1 MSKAEHNIVPYNKV
15 DLSRVSFTDLEDND
29 RIPSQKIAYVRYNDP
44 KYGENQF
51 DIQTPE
57 ILLDNYGIPDADG
70 PYYQTTKQR
79 AFFKVPLDVN
89 PNVTTETETEREK
102 RSAKLQSFKTM
113 LQNFDTFMTD
123 KENIVKFFGSAKN
136 AKKYTYQPFVRQ
148 ARATQD
154 SDSESEDEDEDE
166 EKEVV
171 VRPDYTKA
179 KIPLEWNTEKVL
191 VDVFQKNKKGSEAYD
206 ADGSHTDVEVTS
218 LDDLKQHVRYMRKGR
233 YVFHVAKLW
242 ASKQPANGQTT
253 RMYGLTLKLR
263 RVEVQP
269 RSKTEVK
276 ETVKN
281 ENPFIDSDDEDVVD
295 EGTVKHFVEADAV
308 SENESEDESDEE
320 SEDESEEEVVQ
331 VKSKGRKRT
340 SKKSSKNI

>member
-15 DLSRVSFTDLEDND
+15 DLSRVSFTELEDND

-89 PNVTTETETEREK
+89 PNVTTETEVEREK
-102 RSAKLQSFKTM
+102 RSAKLQTFKKM
-113 LQNFDTFMTD
+113 LQDFDTWMTD
-123 KENIVKFFGSAKN
+123 KDNQAKIFGSAKN
-136 AKKYTYQPFVRQ
+136 AKKYSYQPFVRQ
-148 ARATQD
+148 PRVVQD
-154 SDSESEDEDEDE
+154 SDSESDDE
-166 EKEVV
+166 EAKETVA
-171 VRPDYTKA
+171 RPDYTKA
-179 KIPLEWNTEKVL
+179 KIPLDYNTEKVI
-191 VDVFQKNKKGSEAYD
+191 VDVFQKNQKGTEAYET
-206 ADGSHTDVEVTS
+206 DGSHTDVEVTT

-233 YVFHVAKLW
+233 YVFHVSKLW
-242 ASKQPANGQTT
+242 ASKQPASGQSL

-269 RSKTEVK
+269 RSRSEVT

-281 ENPFIDSDDEDVVD
+281 ENPFIESDDEDDVD
-295 EGTVKHFVEADAV
+295 QRTVKHFVEAEADG
-308 SENESEDESDEE
+308 
-320 SEDESEEEVVQ
+320 DESEEEESEEESEEEESEEEQVVQ
-331 VKSKGRKRT
+331 AKPKGRKRA
-340 SKKSSKNI
+340 SKKSGKNI

>member
-1 MSKAEHNIVPYNKV
+1 MYN
-15 DLSRVSFTDLEDND
+15 VSFTDLEDNE
-29 RIPSQKIAYVRYNDP
+29 RIPSQKIAYVRYTDP

-57 ILLDNYGIPDADG
+57 LLLDNYGIPDADG

-89 PNVTTETETEREK
+89 PNVTTETEGEREK
-102 RSAKLQSFKTM
+102 RSAKLQTFKTM
-113 LQNFDTFMTD
+113 LKDFDNFMTNKD
-123 KENIVKFFGSAKN
+123 NLVKFFGSAKN

-148 ARATQD
+148 ARVMQD
-154 SDSESEDEDEDE
+154 SDSESEDDE
-166 EKEVV
+166 EKEKEVV
-171 VRPDYTKA
+171 SRPDYTKA
-179 KIPLEWNTEKVL
+179 KIPLDWNTEKVL
-191 VDVFQKNKKGSEAYD
+191 VDVFQKNKKGTDAYE
-206 ADGSHTDVEVTS
+206 ADGSHTDVEVTT

-233 YVFHVAKLW
+233 YVFHVSKLW

-269 RSKTEVK
+269 RSKSEVK

-281 ENPFIDSDDEDVVD
+281 ENPFIDSDDEDEVD
-295 EGTVKHFVEADAV
+295 QGTVKHFVEATA
-308 SENESEDESDEE
+308 EAE
-320 SEDESEEEVVQ
+320 SEDESEDEDEDESDDESEEEQVVQ
-331 VKSKGRKRT
+331 AKPKGRKRS

>member
-15 DLSRVSFTDLEDND
+15 DLTRLSFTDLEDND

-44 KYGENQF
+44 KHGENQF
-51 DIQTPE
+51 DIQTPDY
-57 ILLDNYGIPDADG
+57 LLDNFGIPDADG

-79 AFFKVPLDVN
+79 AFVKLPLAVN
-89 PNVTTETETEREK
+89 PLVTSETEEEREK
-102 RSAKLQSFKTM
+102 RSVKLQKFKEV
-113 LQNFDTFMTD
+113 LEQFDAHMI
-123 KENIVKFFGSAKN
+123 ENQTKIFGNAKN

-148 ARATQD
+148 ARVMQD
-154 SDSESEDEDEDE
+154 SDSDSDDE

-191 VDVFQKNKKGSEAYD
+191 VDVFQKNKKGTEAYET
-206 ADGSHTDVEVTS
+206 DGSHTAVEVTT

-242 ASKQPANGQTT
+242 AAKQPANGQTT
-253 RMYGLTLKLR
+253 RMYGLTFKLR

-269 RSKTEVK
+269 RTRTEVK
-276 ETVKN
+276 ETVN
-281 ENPFIDSDDEDVVD
+281 NQNPFLDQ
-295 EGTVKHFVEADAV
+295 HLLLHHL
-308 SENESEDESDEE
+308 N
-320 SEDESEEEVVQ
+320 Q
-331 VKSKGRKRT
+331 
-340 SKKSSKNI
+340 

>member
-29 RIPSQKIAYVRYNDP
+29 RIPSQRIAYVRYNDP

-89 PNVTTETETEREK
+89 PLVTSETETEREK
-102 RSAKLQSFKTM
+102 RSAKLQTFKTM
-113 LQNFDTFMTD
+113 LQDFDTFMTD
-123 KENIVKFFGSAKN
+123 KENLVKFFGSAKN
-136 AKKYTYQPFVRQ
+136 AMKYTYQPFVRHP
-148 ARATQD
+148 RVVQD
-154 SDSESEDEDEDE
+154 SDSEDEE
-166 EKEVV
+166 EKETV

-191 VDVFQKNKKGSEAYD
+191 VDVFQKNKKGTEAYET
-206 ADGSHTDVEVTS
+206 DGSHTDVEVTT

-242 ASKQPANGQTT
+242 AAKQPANGQST

-269 RSKTEVK
+269 RTRTEVK
-276 ETVKN
+276 ETVN
-281 ENPFIDSDDEDVVD
+281 NQNPFIDSDDEEEDVD
-295 EGTVKHFVEADAV
+295 QGTVKHFVEADAADD
-308 SENESEDESDEE
+308 SEEESEDE
-320 SEDESEEEVVQ
+320 SEDESEEEQVVQ
-331 VKSKGRKRT
+331 AKPKGRKRT

>member
-15 DLSRVSFTDLEDND
+15 DLSRVSFTDLEDNE

-51 DIQTPE
+51 DIQSPE
-57 ILLDNYGIPDADG
+57 LLLDNYGIPDADG

-89 PNVTTETETEREK
+89 PNVTTETEVEREK
-102 RSAKLQSFKTM
+102 RSAKLQTFKTM
-113 LQNFDTFMTD
+113 LQDFDTFMTNKD
-123 KENIVKFFGSAKN
+123 NQVKFFGSAKN

-148 ARATQD
+148 ARVMQD
-154 SDSESEDEDEDE
+154 SDSDSEDE
-166 EKEVV
+166 EKETVT
-171 VRPDYTKA
+171 RPDYTKT
-179 KIPLEWNTEKVL
+179 KIPLAWNTENVL
-191 VDVFQKNKKGSEAYD
+191 VDVFQKNKKGTEAYET
-206 ADGSHTDVEVTS
+206 DGSHTDVEVTT
-218 LDDLKQHVRYMRKGR
+218 LDDLKQHIRYMRKGR

-269 RSKTEVK
+269 RTRSEVK

-281 ENPFIDSDDEDVVD
+281 DNPFIDSDDEEEDVD
-295 EGTVKHFVEADAV
+295 QGTVKHFVEADAAAAAA
-308 SENESEDESDEE
+308 DEE
-320 SEDESEEEVVQ
+320 SEDESEDESEEEQVVQ
-331 VKSKGRKRT
+331 AKTKGKKRT

>member
-15 DLSRVSFTDLEDND
+15 DLSRISFTDLEDND
-29 RIPSQKIAYVRYNDP
+29 RIPSQRIAYVRYNDP

-79 AFFKVPLDVN
+79 AFFKVPLGVN
-89 PNVTTETETEREK
+89 PLVTSETEAEREK
-102 RSAKLQSFKTM
+102 RSGKLQTFKNM
-113 LQNFDTFMTD
+113 LSEFDTFMTN
-123 KENIVKFFGSAKN
+123 KENLVKFFGSAKN

-148 ARATQD
+148 ARVMQD
-154 SDSESEDEDEDE
+154 SDSDSDDE

-191 VDVFQKNKKGSEAYD
+191 VDVFQKNKKGTEAYET
-206 ADGSHTDVEVTS
+206 DGSHTDVEVTT

-242 ASKQPANGQTT
+242 AAKQPANGQTT
-253 RMYGLTLKLR
+253 RMYGLTFKLR

-269 RSKTEVK
+269 RTRTEVK
-276 ETVKN
+276 ETVN
-281 ENPFIDSDDEDVVD
+281 NQNPFIDSDDEEEDVD
-295 EGTVKHFVEADAV
+295 QGTVKHFVDADDAV
-308 SENESEDESDEE
+308 ANEDSEDDSEEE
-320 SEDESEEEVVQ
+320 SEDESEEEQVVQ
-331 VKSKGRKRT
+331 AKTKGRKRT